1 MFRGFFNNDGPL
13 MTFFNDFG
21 GVFILTILWLI
32 CSLPLITV
40 VPAATAFYYGMTK
53 AVRHDT
59 GYPAQEFFRAFKMNL
74 LRGVPLSIALGL
86 LVYLLCRN
94 YTFFLN
100 AGTKHGLLM
109 LIPTCLLL
117 LIVVMTMML
126 LPAILSRFSFNIGRI
141 LKMSLVMALKHI
153 PTVILLMIGWAVVIV
168 PIAASAK
175 GAFGEEL
182 DISSAYLMFGL
193 MVILPGIVCY
203 LSVVPIEKIL
213 RELMHGTKAV
223 KEEEA
228 KKKEAEKKKK
238 SAGIGGGVI
247 QGMVMRENVENALG
261 SSEQK
266 VEAEDDTEVMWYDRP
281 VR

>member
-1 MFRGFFNNDGPL
+1 
-13 MTFFNDFG
+13 
-21 GVFILTILWLI
+21 
-32 CSLPLITV
+32 
-40 VPAATAFYYGMTK
+40 
-53 AVRHDT
+53 
-59 GYPAQEFFRAFKMNL
+59 
-74 LRGVPLSIALGL
+74 
-86 LVYLLCRN
+86 
-94 YTFFLN
+94 
-100 AGTKHGLLM
+100 
-109 LIPTCLLL
+109 
-117 LIVVMTMML
+117 MTMML

-153 PTVILLMIGWAVVIV
+153 PTVILLMIEWAVVIV
-168 PIAASAK
+168 PIAAAAK

-228 KKKEAEKKKK
+228 KKREAEKKKK